1 MLSFKRRKNL
11 SAALEVAIRFGGMSL
26 KAIYLIHSPKV
37 IKIEL
42 VSKGSGNF
50 RANLK
55 HKWTKLNKNQL
66 LNPRIRNRVMKLRE
80 GATRK
85 KKAETVK
92 SMKFDKIESDNIK
105 KIL

>member
-1 MLSFKRRKNL
+1 M
-11 SAALEVAIRFGGMSL
+11 AI

-50 RANLK
+50 RGNLK
-55 HKWTKLNKNQL
+55 YNWAKMGKNQL

-85 KKAETVK
+85 KKVERVSAIR
-92 SMKFDKIESDNIK
+92 FDKIDSDNVK